1 MIWGFII
8 RAVIRTSMIDI
19 NRCQP
24 LEKTIE
30 LAADINSLIQDW
42 RNSVVTFITSSD
54 DTDRLAEYALHLA
67 RILAYPSL
75 DVSALLSSIDAM
87 GQEVA
92 LMLKKRGNIPPRPTQ
107 IIEKINDYLFNAQ
120 KFKAN
125 TDDYYNP
132 LNSYLNIVVE
142 RKIGIPITL
151 CLLYMRVARSVNFKM
166 YPVNFPGHFLIK
178 HILEDNSGEII
189 VDPFNGGR
197 IMDDYSLKSLL
208 DQAYPQQNIPL
219 THALVEKA
227 TAAQVVIR
235 MLNNLKGSYYEIQDM
250 DRYNIANEM
259 VLAIDPYNPDAVRD
273 KGIVLLKNGNSSE
286 ALEVLN
292 SYLEIN
298 PEAEDADDVLDIIRQ
313 IRSGMK

>member
-1 MIWGFII
+1 M
-8 RAVIRTSMIDI
+8 
-19 NRCQP
+19 
-24 LEKTIE
+24 
-30 LAADINSLIQDW
+30 AADIKSLIEDW
-42 RNSVVTFITSSD
+42 RSSVVTHVTSSD

-75 DVSALLSSIDAM
+75 DISGLLSSIDTI

-92 LMLKKRGNIPPRPTQ
+92 LMLKKSGNMPPRPTQ
-107 IIEKINDYLFNAQ
+107 IIEKINELLFNVQ
-120 KFKAN
+120 KFKPN

-132 LNSYLNIVVE
+132 LNSYLNIVIE
-142 RKIGIPITL
+142 RKRGIPITL
-151 CLLYMRVARSVNFKM
+151 CILYMKVARSVNFKM

-197 IMDDYSLKSLL
+197 IMDDYSLKALIE
-208 DQAYPQQNIPL
+208 QAYPQQNIPL

-227 TAAQVVIR
+227 TAAQVLIR
-235 MLNNLKGSYYEIQDM
+235 MLNNLKGSYYEAQDI

-259 VLAIDPYNPDAVRD
+259 VLAIDPYNPDATRD
-273 KGIVLLKNGNSSE
+273 KGIVLLKKGDPSE
-286 ALEVLN
+286 ALKVLN

-298 PEAEDADDVLDIIRQ
+298 PEAEDADDVLDIIHQ
-313 IRSGMK
+313 IRSGKR

>member
-1 MIWGFII
+1 M
-8 RAVIRTSMIDI
+8 
-19 NRCQP
+19 
-24 LEKTIE
+24 
-30 LAADINSLIQDW
+30 AADIKPLIEDW
-42 RNSVVTFITSSD
+42 RSSVVTHVTSSD

-75 DVSALLSSIDAM
+75 DISELLSSIDTM

-92 LMLKKRGNIPPRPTQ
+92 LMLKKSGNTPPRPTQ
-107 IIEKINDYLFNAQ
+107 IIEKINDLLFNVQ
-120 KFKAN
+120 KFKPN

-132 LNSYLNIVVE
+132 LNSYLNIVIE
-142 RKIGIPITL
+142 RKRGIPITL
-151 CLLYMRVARSVNFKM
+151 CILYMRVARSVNFKM

-197 IMDDYSLKSLL
+197 IMDDYSLKVLIE
-208 DQAYPQQNIPL
+208 QAYPQQNIPL

-227 TAAQVVIR
+227 TAAQVLIR
-235 MLNNLKGSYYEIQDM
+235 MLNNLKGSYYEAQDI

-273 KGIVLLKNGNSSE
+273 KGIVLLKKGDPSE
-286 ALEVLN
+286 ALRVLN
-292 SYLEIN
+292 TYLEIN
-298 PEAEDADDVLDIIRQ
+298 PEAEDADDVLDIIHQ
-313 IRSGMK
+313 IRSEKR

>member
-1 MIWGFII
+1 
-8 RAVIRTSMIDI
+8 
-19 NRCQP
+19 
-24 LEKTIE
+24 
-30 LAADINSLIQDW
+30 LAADIKSLIEDW
-42 RNSVVTFITSSD
+42 RNSVVTHVTSSD

-75 DVSALLSSIDAM
+75 DISGLLSSIDTL

-92 LMLKKRGNIPPRPTQ
+92 LMLKKSGNMPPRPTQ
-107 IIEKINDYLFNAQ
+107 IIEKINDLLFNVQ

-132 LNSYLNIVVE
+132 LNSYLNIVIE
-142 RKIGIPITL
+142 RKRGIPLTL
-151 CLLYMRVARSVNFKM
+151 CILYMRVARSVSFKM

-197 IMDDYSLKSLL
+197 IMDDYSLKALIE
-208 DQAYPQQNIPL
+208 QAYPQQNIPL
-219 THALVEKA
+219 THALVEKV
-227 TAAQVVIR
+227 TAAQVLIR
-235 MLNNLKGSYYEIQDM
+235 MLNNLKGSYYEAQDI

-259 VLAIDPYNPDAVRD
+259 VLAIDPYNPDAIRD
-273 KGIVLLKNGNSSE
+273 KGIVLLKKGDPSE
-286 ALEVLN
+286 ALKVLN

-298 PEAEDADDVLDIIRQ
+298 PEAEDADDVLDIIHQ
-313 IRSGMK
+313 IRSGKR

>member
-1 MIWGFII
+1 M
-8 RAVIRTSMIDI
+8 
-19 NRCQP
+19 
-24 LEKTIE
+24 
-30 LAADINSLIQDW
+30 AADINSLIQDW
-42 RNSVVTFITSSD
+42 RSSVVTYITSSD
-54 DTDRLAEYALHLA
+54 DTDGLAEYTLHLA
-67 RILAYPSL
+67 RILAYPSV

-92 LMLKKRGNIPPRPTQ
+92 RVLKKRGNTPPRPTQ
-107 IIEKINDYLFNAQ
+107 VIEKINDHLFNVQ
-120 KFKAN
+120 KFKPN

-151 CLLYMRVARSVNFKM
+151 CILYMRVARSVNFKM

-197 IMDDYSLKSLL
+197 IMDDYSLKALI

-235 MLNNLKGSYYEIQDM
+235 ILNNLKGSYYEIQDM

-259 VLAIDPYNPDAVRD
+259 VLAIDQYNPDAVRD
-273 KGIVLLKNGNSSE
+273 KGIVLLKKGNSSE
-286 ALEVLN
+286 ALKALN

-298 PEAEDADDVLDIIRQ
+298 PEAEDADDILDIIRQ
-313 IRSGMK
+313 IRSGRK

>member
-1 MIWGFII
+1 M
-8 RAVIRTSMIDI
+8 
-19 NRCQP
+19 
-24 LEKTIE
+24 
-30 LAADINSLIQDW
+30 AADIKSLIEDW
-42 RNSVVTFITSSD
+42 RSSVVTHVTSSD
-54 DTDRLAEYALHLA
+54 DTDRLAEYSLHLA

-75 DVSALLSSIDAM
+75 DISGLLSSIDTM

-92 LMLKKRGNIPPRPTQ
+92 LMLKKSGNMPPRPTQ
-107 IIEKINDYLFNAQ
+107 IIEKINDLLFNVQ

-132 LNSYLNIVVE
+132 LNSYLNIVIE
-142 RKIGIPITL
+142 RKRGIPITL
-151 CLLYMRVARSVNFKM
+151 CMLYMRVARSVSFKM

-197 IMDDYSLKSLL
+197 IMDDYSLKALIE
-208 DQAYPQQNIPL
+208 QAYPQQNIPL

-227 TAAQVVIR
+227 TAAQVLIR
-235 MLNNLKGSYYEIQDM
+235 MLNNLKGSYYEAQDI

-259 VLAIDPYNPDAVRD
+259 VLAIDPYNPDAIRD
-273 KGIVLLKNGNSSE
+273 KGIVLLKKGDPSE
-286 ALEVLN
+286 ALKVLN

-298 PEAEDADDVLDIIRQ
+298 PEAEDADDVLDIIHQ
-313 IRSGMK
+313 IRSGKR

>member
-1 MIWGFII
+1 M
-8 RAVIRTSMIDI
+8 
-19 NRCQP
+19 
-24 LEKTIE
+24 
-30 LAADINSLIQDW
+30 AADINSLIQDW
-42 RNSVVTFITSSD
+42 RSSVVTYITSSD

-67 RILAYPSL
+67 RILAYPSV

-92 LMLKKRGNIPPRPTQ
+92 RVLKKRGNIPLRPTQ
-107 IIEKINDYLFNAQ
+107 VIEKINDHLFNMQ
-120 KFKAN
+120 KFKPN

-151 CLLYMRVARSVNFKM
+151 CILYMRVARSVNFKM

-178 HILEDNSGEII
+178 YILEDNSGEII

-197 IMDDYSLKSLL
+197 IMDDYSLKALI

-235 MLNNLKGSYYEIQDM
+235 ILNNLKGSYYEIQDM

-259 VLAIDPYNPDAVRD
+259 VLAIDQYNPDAVRD
-273 KGIVLLKNGNSSE
+273 KGIVLLKKGNPSE
-286 ALEVLN
+286 ALKALN
-292 SYLEIN
+292 SYLEVN
-298 PEAEDADDVLDIIRQ
+298 PEAEDADDILDIIRQ
-313 IRSGMK
+313 IRSGRK

>member
-1 MIWGFII
+1 M
-8 RAVIRTSMIDI
+8 
-19 NRCQP
+19 
-24 LEKTIE
+24 
-30 LAADINSLIQDW
+30 AADIKPLIEDW
-42 RNSVVTFITSSD
+42 RSSVVTHVTSSD

-75 DVSALLSSIDAM
+75 DILGLLSSIDTM

-92 LMLKKRGNIPPRPTQ
+92 LMLKKSGNIPPRPTQ
-107 IIEKINDYLFNAQ
+107 IIEKINDLLFNVQ

-132 LNSYLNIVVE
+132 LNSYLNIVIE
-142 RKIGIPITL
+142 RKRGIPITL
-151 CLLYMRVARSVNFKM
+151 CILYMRVARSVSFKM

-197 IMDDYSLKSLL
+197 IMDDYSLKALIE
-208 DQAYPQQNIPL
+208 QAYPQQNIPL

-227 TAAQVVIR
+227 TAAQVLIR
-235 MLNNLKGSYYEIQDM
+235 MMNNLKGSYYEAQDI

-259 VLAIDPYNPDAVRD
+259 VLAIDPYNPDAIRD
-273 KGIVLLKNGNSSE
+273 KGIVLLKRGDPSE
-286 ALEVLN
+286 ALKVLN

-298 PEAEDADDVLDIIRQ
+298 PEAEDADDVLDIIHQ
-313 IRSGMK
+313 IRSGKR

>member
-1 MIWGFII
+1 LI
-8 RAVIRTSMIDI
+8 R
-19 NRCQP
+19 
-24 LEKTIE
+24 
-30 LAADINSLIQDW
+30 DW
-42 RNSVVTFITSSD
+42 RSSVVTFITSSD

-75 DVSALLSSIDAM
+75 DVSALLSSIDSM
-87 GQEVA
+87 GQDVA
-92 LMLKKRGNIPPRPTQ
+92 RMLKRGGNIPPRPTR
-107 IIEKINDYLFNAQ
+107 IIEKINDHLFNVQ
-120 KFKAN
+120 KFKPN

-142 RKIGIPITL
+142 RKIGIPITF
-151 CLLYMRVARSVNFKM
+151 CILYIRVARSVNFKM

-197 IMDDYSLKSLL
+197 IMDDY
-208 DQAYPQQNIPL
+208 
-219 THALVEKA
+219 ALVEKA

-259 VLAIDPYNPDAVRD
+259 VLAIDRYNPDAVRD
-273 KGIVLLKNGNSSE
+273 KGIVLLKKGNPSE
-286 ALEVLN
+286 ALKVLN

-313 IRSGMK
+313 IRSGRK

>member
-1 MIWGFII
+1 
-8 RAVIRTSMIDI
+8 
-19 NRCQP
+19 
-24 LEKTIE
+24 
-30 LAADINSLIQDW
+30 LAADIKSLIEDW
-42 RNSVVTFITSSD
+42 RSSVVTHVTSSD

-67 RILAYPSL
+67 RILAYPRL
-75 DVSALLSSIDAM
+75 DISGLLSSIDTM

-92 LMLKKRGNIPPRPTQ
+92 LMLKKSGNMPPRPTQ
-107 IIEKINDYLFNAQ
+107 IIEKINDLLFNVQ

-132 LNSYLNIVVE
+132 LNSYLNIVIE
-142 RKIGIPITL
+142 RKRGIPITL
-151 CLLYMRVARSVNFKM
+151 CMLYMRVARSVNFKM

-197 IMDDYSLKSLL
+197 IMDDYSLKALIE
-208 DQAYPQQNIPL
+208 QAYPQQNIPL

-227 TAAQVVIR
+227 TAAQVLIR
-235 MLNNLKGSYYEIQDM
+235 MLNNLKGSYYEAQDI

-259 VLAIDPYNPDAVRD
+259 VLAIDPYNPDAIRD
-273 KGIVLLKNGNSSE
+273 KGIVLLKKGDPSE
-286 ALEVLN
+286 ALKVLN

-298 PEAEDADDVLDIIRQ
+298 PEAEDADDVLDIIHQ
-313 IRSGMK
+313 IRSGKR